1 MKTNLPL
8 LTLFGL
14 LACTGD
20 VGVTKFNAEPVA
32 TITSP
37 SDGDTV
43 TSGQVIT
50 LRGIV
55 SDPDDAAS
63 SLVATWTAGERTL
76 CERLPVGEGGE
87 SSCEATLVEGEEEI
101 TLLAQDPANAVGLDT
116 VTVTLVTPSAPSLT
130 WLSPEDGDTLT
141 ADAPVE
147 LAVRVNDDVD
157 EPSALTL
164 AWTDASGAALD
175 LSTTPDDD
183 GVVSDSVLLAEGTYT
198 VTLTAT
204 DSDGLSG
211 VASTT
216 FVVEAPNNLPSCEIT
231 APLSGANGPAGEPLL
246 LVGLVSDLDQAPE
259 TLTVSWSSD
268 LAGLL
273 GASTPSAAGEVSLT
287 VDELPF
293 GTHTLTLSVLDAV
306 GASCE
311 AEALYSVG
319 VPPELELLAPLDG
332 DLFNEGELVSFVA
345 AASDDATAS
354 GDLLVAW
361 ASDLDGLLDE
371 ANAAADGSILF
382 ETTSLSPGEHTITVT
397 VTDGDGLYSV
407 AEVLLSVNDLPGA
420 PTVSVSPASPGTN
433 DTLTASVTG
442 PSADAEGDP
451 ITYTYA
457 WTKNGAAT
465 AYTSTTV
472 PATATAKGEVWA
484 VTVTPDDGWG
494 EGDAGTASVTIQN
507 TAPSL
512 TSVSLTPTAP
522 SESDTLTC
530 TPSGASDADGDSVS
544 YEYAWTVNGVLISTT
559 TSTLGSSFWK
569 KGDTVSCAV
578 TPTDGVDDG
587 AAVSSSTVTIG
598 NGAPSIT
605 GVTISPSTATVSS
618 TLTCAVTGF
627 SDPDGDAD
635 ASTFAWT
642 VDGVSAGSGATLAGA
657 FVGGDVVACTGT
669 PSDGSATGATKS
681 TSITI
686 SNTAP
691 VLSSVSLTPTSP
703 SSADT
708 LTCTPGTTT
717 DADGTTSFTYSYAWT
732 VNGSTISATGS
743 TLAPTQHSKSDV
755 IRCAVTPND
764 GTSSGSAVS
773 SSSVTIGNSAPS
785 YTSVSLSPTSPTESD
800 TLTCTPAGAS
810 DIDGDTV
817 SATYAW
823 RVNGSTIS
831 ATTATLSGTNF
842 SKGQSVVCDATP
854 TDGTS
859 SGTAVTSNTVT
870 VLNSA
875 PTLTSVSISPSS
887 PTASSTLTCTPSGGA
902 DADGDTISYTYAW
915 TVNGTSRGSTSTL
928 SGVFVGGDAVVCS
941 VTPSDGSASGTA
953 KTASVTITNSAPV
966 LASVSLTP
974 TSPTSADTLTCTP
987 GSTTDADGTTSF
999 TYSYA
1004 WTVNGSTI
1012 SATSSTLGPSLHSKG
1027 DVIRCSVT
1035 PSDGSTSGSAVSS
1048 SSVTIANSAPS
1059 YTSVSLSPTS
1069 PTESDTLTCTP
1080 SGGSDTDGDTVSATY
1095 AWRVNGSTIS
1105 ATTSTLSGTF
1115 FSKGQTVVCV
1125 ATPTDGTSSGS
1136 AVTSNTVTVLN
1147 TAPTLT
1153 SVSISPSSP
1162 TASSTLTCTPS
1173 GGADVDG
1180 DTVSY
1185 TYAWTV
1191 NGTAR
1196 GTSSTLSGVFVG
1208 GNTVVCSVTPSDGSA
1223 SGTAKTATVTIS
1235 NSAPVVSAV
1244 SLTPTSP
1251 TSADTLT
1258 CTPTTTDAD
1267 GTTSFTYT
1275 YAWTIGGSAIS
1286 ATTST
1291 LGPTSHS
1298 KGDVVRCSVI
1308 ASDGSA
1314 SSASTASSSV
1324 TIGNSAPSI
1333 SSLALSSSS
1342 PKTNDV
1348 ISVAITSSDPDGDT
1362 LSFTYAWFVNGSAA
1376 GTSATLNGSTAFS
1389 KGQSV
1394 YVRVTPSDGT
1404 ASGSAATS
1412 STATVA
1418 NSTPG
1423 APGVEMDPE
1432 APEAGVDDIWC
1443 AVTTPASDDDGDTLS
1458 YTITWT
1464 KNGSSFTGTTTTVY
1478 TNDTVPYTA
1487 TSAGDVFAC
1496 RVTAT
1501 DGSATGTAATD
1512 SVTVLGASYTVGNAT
1527 AFTSYQT
1534 FGANTLVA
1542 IPVSVTSA
1550 ATLYSIGTIHS
1561 FPSGDMKLA
1570 VYTHGGASGLGTL
1583 VAQTAATTIS
1593 TGVQEVPIT
1602 AGSVSLPA
1610 GTYYIAAIYT
1620 ANSYPTSH
1628 TSSTT
1633 TWRYVSYSYSS
1644 AFPTTGPSTTA
1655 LAVKNANYYL
1665 VVR

>member
-1 MKTNLPL
+1 MRSPVPL
-8 LTLFGL
+8 FTLLGVVGC
-14 LACTGD
+14 AGD
-20 VGVTKFNAEPVA
+20 VGVTKFNTEPVA

-37 SDGDTV
+37 GDGDTV
-43 TSGQVIT
+43 TVGQSIT

-55 SDPDDAAS
+55 SDPDDGAS

-87 SSCEATLVEGEEEI
+87 SSCEATLAAGEEEI

-332 DLFNEGELVSFVA
+332 DLYNEGELVSFVA
-345 AASDDATAS
+345 TASDDATAS

-382 ETTSLSPGEHTITVT
+382 ETTALSPGEHTITVT

-407 AEVLLSVNDLPGA
+407 AEVLVSVNDLPGA

-465 AYTSTTV
+465 SYTSTTV
-472 PATATAKGEVWA
+472 PATATAKGELWA

-530 TPSGASDADGDSVS
+530 TPSGGADADGDSVS

-587 AAVSSSTVTIG
+587 AAVSSATVTIG

-743 TLAPTQHSKSDV
+743 TLAPSLHSKSDV
-755 IRCAVTPND
+755 IRCSVTPND

-928 SGVFVGGDAVVCS
+928 SGVFKGADAVVCS

-953 KTASVTITNSAPV
+953 KTASVTISNSAPV
-966 LASVSLTP
+966 ISTVTLTP
-974 TSPTSADTLTCTP
+974 ISPTSADTLTCTP
-987 GSTTDADGTTSF
+987 AATD
-999 TYSYA
+999 
-1004 WTVNGSTI
+1004 V
-1012 SATSSTLGPSLHSKG
+1012 
-1027 DVIRCSVT
+1027 
-1035 PSDGSTSGSAVSS
+1035 
-1048 SSVTIANSAPS
+1048 
-1059 YTSVSLSPTS
+1059 
-1069 PTESDTLTCTP
+1069 
-1080 SGGSDTDGDTVSATY
+1080 
-1095 AWRVNGSTIS
+1095 
-1105 ATTSTLSGTF
+1105 
-1115 FSKGQTVVCV
+1115 
-1125 ATPTDGTSSGS
+1125 
-1136 AVTSNTVTVLN
+1136 
-1147 TAPTLT
+1147 
-1153 SVSISPSSP
+1153 
-1162 TASSTLTCTPS
+1162 
-1173 GGADVDG
+1173 
-1180 DTVSY
+1180 
-1185 TYAWTV
+1185 
-1191 NGTAR
+1191 
-1196 GTSSTLSGVFVG
+1196 
-1208 GNTVVCSVTPSDGSA
+1208 
-1223 SGTAKTATVTIS
+1223 
-1235 NSAPVVSAV
+1235 
-1244 SLTPTSP
+1244 
-1251 TSADTLT
+1251 
-1258 CTPTTTDAD
+1258 D

-1275 YAWTIGGSAIS
+1275 YAWTIGGSVIS
-1286 ATTST
+1286 ATSST
-1291 LGPTSHS
+1291 LGPSVHS
-1298 KGDVVRCSVI
+1298 RGDVVRCSVI

-1333 SSLALSSSS
+1333 STVTLSSSS
-1342 PKTNDV
+1342 PKTNDTL
-1348 ISVAITSSDPDGDT
+1348 SAAITSSDTDGDT
-1362 LSFTYAWFVNGSAA
+1362 VSYSYVWLVNGSAA
-1376 GTSATLNGSTAFS
+1376 GTSSTLNGATAFS

-1404 ASGSAATS
+1404 TTGTSVSS
-1412 STATVA
+1412 STVTVA

-1423 APGVEMDPE
+1423 APGVTIDPE
-1432 APEAGVDDIWC
+1432 SPEEGVDDLWC
-1443 AVTTPASDDDGDTLS
+1443 EVTTPASDDDGDTLT
-1458 YTITWT
+1458 YTTTWT
-1464 KNGSSFTGTTTTVY
+1464 KNGASFTGTTTTTY

-1487 TSAGDVFAC
+1487 TTDGDVFAC
-1496 RVTAT
+1496 RMTAS
-1501 DGSATGTAATD
+1501 DGSATGAAGTD
-1512 SVTVLGASYTVGNAT
+1512 SATVLPPTYTIGYSTVYSSL
-1527 AFTSYQT
+1527 TSFSPVY
-1534 FGANTLVA
+1534 LLS
-1542 IPVSVTSA
+1542 IPLTISSSVT
-1550 ATLYSIGTIHS
+1550 LESIGVIHPYS
-1561 FPSGDMKLA
+1561 TTATVRMA
-1570 VYTHGGASGLGTL
+1570 VYSNSGSAPDALLAYTSWAT
-1583 VAQTAATTIS
+1583 VTAGS
-1593 TGVQEVPIT
+1593 QEVPVVT
-1602 AGSVSLPA
+1602 PVTLSAGTVWLAIQYSVS
-1610 GTYYIAAIYT
+1610 TYVYM
-1620 ANSYPTSH
+1620 NTSALLG
-1628 TSSTT
+1628 
-1633 TWRYVSYSYSS
+1633 WRYISLSSS
-1644 AFPTTGPSTTA
+1644 AALPSSFGSSLSFTSGTPN
-1655 LAVKNANYYL
+1655 LYL